1 MTLSISTSRPTVLLM
16 SACLISACLMRV
28 ATAQSSAPSAPPA
41 GVTSPGQPG
50 PSADVTV
57 LDSVSYAGNSSI
69 SSDEL
74 SKDSKLKVGSSLSR
88 ELIDTEVKRIAKV
101 YSERGLKVAVS
112 SKLQSTATG
121 HAKITLRIDE
131 MPK

>member
-1 MTLSISTSRPTVLLM
+1 MTINISISRPAALLMGACLM
-16 SACLISACLMRV
+16 SAA
-28 ATAQSSAPSAPPA
+28 AAQSSAPSGPPA

-50 PSADVTV
+50 PAADVTV

-74 SKDSKLKVGSSLSR
+74 SKDSKLKVGNSLSR

-112 SKLQSTATG
+112 SRLQSTAVG
-121 HAKITLRIDE
+121 HAQLTFRIDE